1 MRTCVNACVFCF
13 MTMLPKGGRSTLYI
27 RDDDYRL
34 SFLQGN
40 FVTLTNLTDEDVDE
54 IEALPEVAEVKVTEA
69 FAAPTRVEDAQGNE
83 VGESAPMCSRPSW
96 PPASRFTRRSCCA
109 PA

>member
-40 FVTLTNLTDEDVDE
+40 FVTLTNLTDEDVQNV
-54 IEALPEVAEVKVTEA
+54 IQ
-69 FAAPTRVEDAQGNE
+69 RNM
-83 VGESAPMCSRPSW
+83 SPMNVSVHAVSPRRPPPHDGPQRPARPWTYSRPSW
-96 PPASRFTRRSCCA
+96 PPASRFTRKSCCA